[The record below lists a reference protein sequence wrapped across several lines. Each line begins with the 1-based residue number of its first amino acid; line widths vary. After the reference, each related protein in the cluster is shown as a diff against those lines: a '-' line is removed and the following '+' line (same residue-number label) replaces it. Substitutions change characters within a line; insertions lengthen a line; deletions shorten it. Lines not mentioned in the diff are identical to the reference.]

1 MLKKNVIVLGSNK
14 TGKSTLSKIISEEH
28 GCEIQN
34 TKNILKSLSKV
45 YPTDSSVGYQSFE
58 TEFLIDYI
66 NRLSSGPDF
75 IMSKKNV
82 IEINTTNVDE
92 ILSNIDMDRNSI
104 IGLSYGEIS
113 VDELFKNIKSTEGE
127 FDLTHFLSDETLK
140 NMITEYLEKDKE
152 LVKIYEK
159 HNIKNFVT
167 SNDRENVLENI
178 NEILSSKPNMLVLK

>member
-1 MLKKNVIVLGSNK
+1 M
-14 TGKSTLSKIISEEH
+14 E
-28 GCEIQN
+28 
-34 TKNILKSLSKV
+34 
-45 YPTDSSVGYQSFE
+45 
-58 TEFLIDYI
+58 
-66 NRLSSGPDF
+66 
-75 IMSKKNV
+75 
-82 IEINTTNVDE
+82 
-92 ILSNIDMDRNSI
+92 RNSI

>member
-14 TGKSTLSKIISEEH
+14 TGKSTLSKIISEKH

-92 ILSNIDMDRNSI
+92 ILSNIDMERNSI